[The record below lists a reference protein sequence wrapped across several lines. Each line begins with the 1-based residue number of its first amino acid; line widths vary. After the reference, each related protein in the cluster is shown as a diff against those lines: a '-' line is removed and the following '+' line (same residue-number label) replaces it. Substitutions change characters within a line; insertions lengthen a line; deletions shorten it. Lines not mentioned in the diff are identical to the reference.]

1 MVKLSLIVRH
11 VSIIR
16 IVESVV
22 CLHSGVCMFPTSSS
36 SPHHPQQTQFF
47 SNSAFCIRTHMKTQT
62 KLLPCHHATNM
73 ILVHLLLFWLS
84 LATNTVGQITAAP
97 SCPAQADPWYSQ
109 LGLLVQ
115 KRDIR
120 TYCDSS
126 SKCKLANLSR
136 SVPVLTYYR
145 LVYCYQPAACVSGS
159 DGCAY
164 FLSSRVYDR

>member
-1 MVKLSLIVRH
+1 
-11 VSIIR
+11 
-16 IVESVV
+16 
-22 CLHSGVCMFPTSSS
+22 
-36 SPHHPQQTQFF
+36 
-47 SNSAFCIRTHMKTQT
+47 
-62 KLLPCHHATNM
+62 M

-84 LATNTVGQITAAP
+84 LTTNTVGQITAAP

-126 SKCKLANLSR
+126 SKF
-136 SVPVLTYYR
+136 
-145 LVYCYQPAACVSGS
+145 YCYQPAACVSGS